1 MKLGINNLK
10 EGIIKNINNSQE
22 LIDEAEILF
31 KNEKYARAYLLSH
44 FAIEESSKCGML
56 LKVIAFKVWNEKIDI
71 KIVRKRFLNHKDKI
85 RNYKL
90 LEIFNETKIIDLEK
104 EIGKLNNFKNQSVYV
119 NWTNENEF
127 IMPNEIFDKKMTA
140 EMMEKSLEYV
150 KLYTKISVQLINN
163 EVGIFSILRESK
175 DLKQIKEII
184 EYEKN
189 RKNKTTANTVY

>member
-90 LEIFNETKIIDLEK
+90 LEIFNENKIIDLEK

>member
-56 LKVIAFKVWNEKIDI
+56 LRVIAFKVWNEKIDI

-90 LEIFNETKIIDLEK
+90 LEIFNENKIIDLEK